1 MAMSMRARSSSRPR
15 PAVAVAVAVVVALWA
30 AVDVVLPAQSAQ
42 QLYLTVL
49 DGDGQPVV
57 NLRPQEVSVLE
68 NGVRCEV
75 LYLARPSGLADV
87 SILVDTSEA
96 VVPATTHVRRALA
109 ELVDAL
115 DGYARMSLMTFGD
128 IPVRVVPPTTRLG
141 VLQDAVER
149 LFPTVGAI
157 SRFQDA
163 LIETVRDIRNR
174 QPSRPALVI
183 VTSDQVAGAFA
194 IESPNTSA
202 RPVEQVIG
210 VLQAIGAP
218 VHIVALRS
226 SASFSVVGRGVF
238 DRASAFSGTADNNMR
253 NSIMARETRDWLTAL
268 ETASRRTGGRLV
280 NTYASA
286 GLAKPLLEIANE
298 VAGQYVLTYA
308 RAPLPLDTETID
320 IRIGVAREDVTVRA
334 TPVI

>member
-1 MAMSMRARSSSRPR
+1 MAMSMRAHRSSRLRPFA
-15 PAVAVAVAVVVALWA
+15 AVAAAALLWS
-30 AVDVVLPAQSAQ
+30 AVDAVLPAQSAQ

-49 DGDGQPVV
+49 DDDGRPVV
-57 NLRPQEVSVLE
+57 NLRAHEVSVAE
-68 NGVRCEV
+68 NGVPCEV
-75 LYLARPSGLADV
+75 LYLARPRGPADV

-96 VVPATTHVRRALA
+96 VVPSTTHVRRALA
-109 ELVDAL
+109 EFVDAL

-128 IPVRVVPPTTRLG
+128 LPVRVVPPTTRLRAIRE
-141 VLQDAVER
+141 AVDR
-149 LFPTVGAI
+149 VFPAVGAI
-157 SRFQDA
+157 PRFQDA

-174 QPSRPALVI
+174 QPNRPALVI
-183 VTSDQVAGAFA
+183 ITSDQVAGAFA
-194 IESPNTSA
+194 TESPNTSA
-202 RPVEQVIG
+202 RPVGQVIE

-226 SASFSVVGRGVF
+226 AASFSVAGRGVF

-253 NSIMARETRDWLTAL
+253 NSIMARETRDWLMAL

-298 VAGQYVLTYA
+298 IAGQYVLTYS
-308 RAPLPLDTETID
+308 RAALPLDTETLE
-320 IRIGVAREDVTVRA
+320 IRIGIAREDVTVRV

>member
-1 MAMSMRARSSSRPR
+1 MAMSTRSLRSSRLRPF
-15 PAVAVAVAVVVALWA
+15 VAVAAAAFLWTA
-30 AVDVVLPAQSAQ
+30 ADTLLPAQSAQ

-49 DGDGQPVV
+49 DNDGQPVL
-57 NLRPQEVSVLE
+57 NLRPHEVSVAE

-75 LYLARPSGLADV
+75 LYLARPSGPADV

-96 VVPATTHVRRALA
+96 VVPSTTHVRRALA
-109 ELVDAL
+109 AFVDAM

-128 IPVRVVPPTTRLG
+128 IPVRVVPPTTRLS
-141 VLQDAVER
+141 VLQEAVER
-149 LFPTVGAI
+149 VFPTVGAI
-157 SRFQDA
+157 PRFQDA

-183 VTSDQVAGAFA
+183 ITSDQVATAFA
-194 IESPNTSA
+194 TESPNTSA
-202 RPVEQVIG
+202 RPVEQVIE

-226 SASFSVVGRGVF
+226 SASFDIAGRGVF

-253 NSIMARETRDWLTAL
+253 NSIMARETRDWLMAL
-268 ETASRRTGGRLV
+268 ETASQRTGGRLV

-286 GLAKPLLEIANE
+286 GLATPLLEIANE
-298 VAGQYVLTYA
+298 VAGQYILTYS
-308 RAPLPLDTETID
+308 RAPLPLDTESIE
-320 IRIGVAREDVTVRA
+320 IQIGVAREDVTVRV
-334 TPVI
+334 TPVV

>member
-1 MAMSMRARSSSRPR
+1 MAMSTRSLRSSRLRPF
-15 PAVAVAVAVVVALWA
+15 VAVAAA
-30 AVDVVLPAQSAQ
+30 AVLWTAADTLLPAQSAQ

-49 DGDGQPVV
+49 DNDGQPVL
-57 NLRPQEVSVLE
+57 NLRPHEVSVAE

-75 LYLARPSGLADV
+75 LYLARPSGPADV

-96 VVPATTHVRRALA
+96 VVPSTTHVRRALA
-109 ELVDAL
+109 AFVEAM

-128 IPVRVVPPTTRLG
+128 IPVRVVPPTTRLS
-141 VLQDAVER
+141 VLQEAVER
-149 LFPTVGAI
+149 VFPTVGAI
-157 SRFQDA
+157 PRFQDA

-183 VTSDQVAGAFA
+183 ITSDQVATAFA
-194 IESPNTSA
+194 TESPNTSA
-202 RPVEQVIG
+202 RPVEQVIE

-226 SASFSVVGRGVF
+226 SASFDIAGRGVF

-253 NSIMARETRDWLTAL
+253 NSIMARETRDWLMAL
-268 ETASRRTGGRLV
+268 ETASQRTGGRLV

-286 GLAKPLLEIANE
+286 GLATPLLEIANE
-298 VAGQYVLTYA
+298 VAGQYILTYS
-308 RAPLPLDTETID
+308 RAPLPLDTESIE
-320 IRIGVAREDVTVRA
+320 IQIGIAREDVTVRV
-334 TPVI
+334 TPVV

>member
-1 MAMSMRARSSSRPR
+1 MAMSTRTRRSSRLRPF
-15 PAVAVAVAVVVALWA
+15 VAVAVVVALWA
-30 AVDVVLPAQSAQ
+30 AVDAVLPAQSAQ

-49 DGDGQPVV
+49 DDDGQPVV
-57 NLRPQEVSVLE
+57 NLRPHEVSVLE

-128 IPVRVVPPTTRLG
+128 IPVRVVPSTTRLS
-141 VLQDAVER
+141 VLQEAVQR
-149 LFPTVGAI
+149 VFPTVGAI

-183 VTSDQVAGAFA
+183 ITSDQVAGASNGKVRRGPTRSSRREA
-194 IESPNTSA
+194 LAAGVVRGRDAGRVRSG
-202 RPVEQVIG
+202 RPRVIG
-210 VLQAIGAP
+210 VGRDGCSGCCASRSLDR
-218 VHIVALRS
+218 ALRGPR
-226 SASFSVVGRGVF
+226 GRG
-238 DRASAFSGTADNNMR
+238 R
-253 NSIMARETRDWLTAL
+253 
-268 ETASRRTGGRLV
+268 
-280 NTYASA
+280 
-286 GLAKPLLEIANE
+286 P
-298 VAGQYVLTYA
+298 
-308 RAPLPLDTETID
+308 
-320 IRIGVAREDVTVRA
+320 
-334 TPVI
+334 

>member
-1 MAMSMRARSSSRPR
+1 MAMSTRSLRSSGLRPF
-15 PAVAVAVAVVVALWA
+15 VAAAAGVALWA
-30 AVDVVLPAQSAQ
+30 MVDAVLPAQSAQ

-57 NLRPQEVSVLE
+57 NLRAHEVSVAE

-75 LYLARPSGLADV
+75 LYLARPRGLADV

-96 VVPATTHVRRALA
+96 VVPSTTHVRRALR

-128 IPVRVVPPTTRLG
+128 LPVRVVPPTTRLS
-141 VLQDAVER
+141 VMREAVER
-149 LFPTVGAI
+149 VFPAVGVI
-157 SRFQDA
+157 PRFQDA
-163 LIETVRDIRNR
+163 LIQTVRDIQNR
-174 QPSRPALVI
+174 QPSRPSLVI
-183 VTSDQVAGAFA
+183 ITSDQVPGAFA
-194 IESPNTSA
+194 TESPNTSA
-202 RPVEQVIG
+202 RPVQQVIG

-226 SASFSVVGRGVF
+226 SASFSIVGRGVF
-238 DRASAFSGTADNNMR
+238 DRESAFSGTADNNMR
-253 NSIMARETRDWLTAL
+253 NSIMARETRDWLMAL
-268 ETASRRTGGRLV
+268 ETASRQTGGRLV

-286 GLAKPLLEIANE
+286 GLATPLLEIANE
-298 VAGQYVLTYA
+298 IAGQYVLTYS
-308 RAPLPLDTETID
+308 RAALPLDTETLEIQ
-320 IRIGVAREDVTVRA
+320 IGIAREDVTVRV

>member
-1 MAMSMRARSSSRPR
+1 MAMSARAL
-15 PAVAVAVAVVVALWA
+15 PACLRLLACAAALWA
-30 AVDVVLPAQSAQ
+30 AAGVILPAQSAQ

-49 DGDGQPVV
+49 DDDGQPVTD
-57 NLRPQEVSVLE
+57 LRPHEISVAE

-75 LYLARPSGLADV
+75 LYLARPSGPADV

-96 VVPATTHVRRALA
+96 VVPATTHVRRALTA
-109 ELVDAL
+109 FVDAL
-115 DGYARMSLMTFGD
+115 DGHARMSLMTFGD
-128 IPVRVVPPTTRLG
+128 IPVRVVPPTTRTEA
-141 VLQDAVER
+141 LQDGVER

-174 QPSRPALVI
+174 EPSRPTLVVI
-183 VTSDQVAGAFA
+183 TSDQVASAFA
-194 IESPNTSA
+194 TESPNTSA
-202 RPVEQVIG
+202 RPVDQIIE

-226 SASFSVVGRGVF
+226 AASFSVVGRGVF

-253 NSIMARETRDWLTAL
+253 NSIMARETRDWLMTL

-286 GLAKPLLEIANE
+286 GLEKPLLEIANE
-298 VAGQYVLTYA
+298 VAGQYILTFA
-308 RAPLPLDTETID
+308 RAPLPLDTETLEIQVG
-320 IRIGVAREDVTVRA
+320 IAREDVTVRV
-334 TPVI
+334 TPVL

>member
-1 MAMSMRARSSSRPR
+1 
-15 PAVAVAVAVVVALWA
+15 
-30 AVDVVLPAQSAQ
+30 
-42 QLYLTVL
+42 
-49 DGDGQPVV
+49 
-57 NLRPQEVSVLE
+57 
-68 NGVRCEV
+68 
-75 LYLARPSGLADV
+75 
-87 SILVDTSEA
+87 
-96 VVPATTHVRRALA
+96 
-109 ELVDAL
+109 
-115 DGYARMSLMTFGD
+115 MTFGD
-128 IPVRVVPPTTRLG
+128 IPVRVVPPTTRH
-141 VLQDAVER
+141 AVMREAVDR
-149 LFPTVGAI
+149 VFPTAGAI

-183 VTSDQVAGAFA
+183 ITSDQVAGAFA
-194 IESPNTSA
+194 TESPNTSA
-202 RPVEQVIG
+202 RPVDQVIE

-268 ETASRRTGGRLV
+268 ETASKRTGGRLV

-286 GLAKPLLEIANE
+286 GLAKPLLEIASE
-298 VAGQYVLTYA
+298 VAGQYVLTYS
-308 RAPLPLDTETID
+308 RAALPLDTETID
-320 IRIGVAREDVTVRA
+320 IRIGIAREDITVRV

>member
-1 MAMSMRARSSSRPR
+1 MAMSTRSLSSSRLR
-15 PAVAVAVAVVVALWA
+15 PFVAAAAVLALWM
-30 AVDVVLPAQSAQ
+30 AVEAVLPAQSAQ

-49 DGDGQPVV
+49 DDDGQPVV
-57 NLRPQEVSVLE
+57 DLRPYEISVAE

-75 LYLARPSGLADV
+75 LYLARPSGPADV

-96 VVPATTHVRRALA
+96 VVPSTTHVRRALTRF
-109 ELVDAL
+109 VDAL

-128 IPVRVVPPTTRLG
+128 LPVRVVPPTTR
-141 VLQDAVER
+141 VSAMRDAVDR
-149 LFPTVGAI
+149 VFPAVGAI
-157 SRFQDA
+157 PRFQDA
-163 LIETVRDIRNR
+163 LIQTVRDIQNR
-174 QPSRPALVI
+174 EPNRPTLVI
-183 VTSDQVAGAFA
+183 ITSDQVPGAFA
-194 IESPNTSA
+194 TESPNTSA

-226 SASFSVVGRGVF
+226 GASFDIVGRGVF

-253 NSIMARETRDWLTAL
+253 NSIMARETRDWLMAL
-268 ETASRRTGGRLV
+268 ETASSRTGGRLV

-286 GLAKPLLEIANE
+286 GIATPLIEIANE
-298 VAGQYVLTYA
+298 IAGQYVLTYS
-308 RAPLPLDTETID
+308 RAALPLDTETLEIQ
-320 IRIGVAREDVTVRA
+320 IGIAREDVTVRV

>member
-1 MAMSMRARSSSRPR
+1 MAMSTKSLRSF
-15 PAVAVAVAVVVALWA
+15 VAVAAVVVLWA
-30 AVDVVLPAQSAQ
+30 ALDRVLPAQSAQ

-49 DGDGQPVV
+49 GDDGQPVV
-57 NLRPQEVSVLE
+57 NLRPHEITVAE

-75 LYLARPSGLADV
+75 LYLARPRGLADV

-96 VVPATTHVRRALA
+96 VVPSTTHVRRALG
-109 ELVDAL
+109 EFVDAL

-128 IPVRVVPPTTRLG
+128 LPVRVVPPTTRLS
-141 VLQDAVER
+141 VMQEAVER
-149 LFPTVGAI
+149 VFPAVGI
-157 SRFQDA
+157 IPRFQDA
-163 LIETVRDIRNR
+163 LIATVRDIRNR
-174 QPSRPALVI
+174 QPNRPALVI
-183 VTSDQVAGAFA
+183 ITSDQVAGAFA
-194 IESPNTSA
+194 TESPNTAA
-202 RPVEQVIG
+202 RPVEQVIE

-226 SASFSVVGRGVF
+226 SASFSVAGRGVF

-253 NSIMARETRDWLTAL
+253 NSIMARETRDWLMAL

-298 VAGQYVLTYA
+298 IAGQYILTYS
-308 RAPLPLDTETID
+308 RAALPLDTETIE
-320 IRIGVAREDVTVRA
+320 IQIGIAREDVTVRV
-334 TPVI
+334 TPVV

>member
-1 MAMSMRARSSSRPR
+1 MAMSTRSLRSPRPR
-15 PAVAVAVAVVVALWA
+15 PFAVASAVVLAAWA
-30 AVDVVLPAQSAQ
+30 AASAVLPAQSAQ

-49 DGDGQPVV
+49 DDDGRPVV
-57 NLRPQEVSVLE
+57 DLRAREISVEE
-68 NGVRCEV
+68 NGVRREV
-75 LYLARPSGLADV
+75 LYLARPSGPADV

-96 VVPATTHVRRALA
+96 VVPSTTHVRRALG
-109 ELVDAL
+109 EFVDAL

-128 IPVRVVPPTTRLG
+128 LPVRVVPPTTRLSAMRE
-141 VLQDAVER
+141 AVDR
-149 LFPTVGAI
+149 VFPAVGAI

-163 LIETVRDIRNR
+163 LIQTVRDIRNR
-174 QPSRPALVI
+174 RPSRPTLVI

-194 IESPNTSA
+194 TESPNTSA
-202 RPVEQVIG
+202 RPVDQVIE

-226 SASFSVVGRGVF
+226 SASFSVAGRGVF

-253 NSIMARETRDWLTAL
+253 NSIMARETRAWLMAL

-286 GLAKPLLEIANE
+286 GLAKPLIEIANE
-298 VAGQYVLTYA
+298 IAGQYVLTYS
-308 RAPLPLDTETID
+308 RADLPLDTDSLE
-320 IRIGVAREDVTVRA
+320 IRIGIAREDVTVRV
-334 TPVI
+334 TPVL

>member
-1 MAMSMRARSSSRPR
+1 MAMPTRTRRSSRLRPF
-15 PAVAVAVAVVVALWA
+15 VAIAVVVALWA
-30 AVDVVLPAQSAQ
+30 AVDAVLPAQSAQ

-49 DGDGQPVV
+49 DDDGQPVV
-57 NLRPQEVSVLE
+57 NLRPHEVSVLE

-75 LYLARPSGLADV
+75 LYLARPTGPADV

-96 VVPATTHVRRALA
+96 VVPSTTHVRRALA
-109 ELVDAL
+109 AFVDAL

-128 IPVRVVPPTTRLG
+128 IPVRVVPPTTRLS
-141 VLQDAVER
+141 VLQEAVER
-149 LFPTVGAI
+149 VFPTVGAI

-183 VTSDQVAGAFA
+183 ITSDQVAGAFA
-194 IESPNTSA
+194 TESPNTSA
-202 RPVEQVIG
+202 RPVDQVIG

-268 ETASRRTGGRLV
+268 ETASQRTGGRLV

-286 GLAKPLLEIANE
+286 GLATPLLEIANE
-298 VAGQYVLTYA
+298 IAGQYILTYS
-308 RAPLPLDTETID
+308 RAPLPLDTETIE
-320 IRIGVAREDVTVRA
+320 IQIGIAREDVTVRV
-334 TPVI
+334 TPVV

>member
-1 MAMSMRARSSSRPR
+1 MAMLTRSLRSSRLRPF
-15 PAVAVAVAVVVALWA
+15 AAAAGVIALWA
-30 AVDVVLPAQSAQ
+30 AVNAVLPAQSAQ

-49 DGDGQPVV
+49 DDDGLPVV
-57 NLRPQEVSVLE
+57 DLRAHEVSVAE

-75 LYLARPSGLADV
+75 LYLARPGGLADV

-96 VVPATTHVRRALA
+96 VVPATTHVRRALT
-109 ELVDAL
+109 EFVGAL

-128 IPVRVVPPTTRLG
+128 LPVRVVPATTRIS
-141 VLQDAVER
+141 VMREAIER
-149 LFPTVGAI
+149 VFPTVGAI

-163 LIETVRDIRNR
+163 LIQTVGDIQNR

-183 VTSDQVAGAFA
+183 ITSDQVAGAFA
-194 IESPNTSA
+194 TESPNTSA

-253 NSIMARETRDWLTAL
+253 NSIIARETRDWLMAL
-268 ETASRRTGGRLV
+268 ETASRQTGGRLV

-286 GLAKPLLEIANE
+286 GLATPLLEIANE
-298 VAGQYVLTYA
+298 IAGQYVLTYS
-308 RAPLPLDTETID
+308 RAALPLDTDTLEIQ
-320 IRIGVAREDVTVRA
+320 IGIAREDVTVRV

>member
-1 MAMSMRARSSSRPR
+1 MAMSTRSLRSSRLRPF
-15 PAVAVAVAVVVALWA
+15 VAGGAAVALWA
-30 AVDVVLPAQSAQ
+30 AVGAILPAQSAQ

-49 DGDGQPVV
+49 DDDGQPVV
-57 NLRPQEVSVLE
+57 DLRPNEISVAE

-75 LYLARPSGLADV
+75 LYLARPSGPADV

-96 VVPATTHVRRALA
+96 VVPSTTHVRRALT
-109 ELVDAL
+109 EFVDAL

-128 IPVRVVPPTTRLG
+128 LPVRVVPPTTR
-141 VLQDAVER
+141 VSAMRDAVDR
-149 LFPTVGAI
+149 VFPAVGAI
-157 SRFQDA
+157 PRFQDA
-163 LIETVRDIRNR
+163 LIQTVRDIQTR
-174 QPSRPALVI
+174 QPNRPALVI
-183 VTSDQVAGAFA
+183 ITSDQVPGAFA
-194 IESPNTSA
+194 TESPNTSA

-226 SASFSVVGRGVF
+226 SASFDIVGRGVF

-253 NSIMARETRDWLTAL
+253 NSIMARETRDWLMTL
-268 ETASRRTGGRLV
+268 ETASNRTGGRLV

-286 GLAKPLLEIANE
+286 GIATPLIEIANE
-298 VAGQYVLTYA
+298 IAGQYVLTYS
-308 RAPLPLDTETID
+308 RAALPLDTETLEIQ
-320 IRIGVAREDVTVRA
+320 IGIAREDVTVRV